1 VGAAAFKARCLEL
14 IDHVNESRVEYIV
27 TRHGKP
33 VARLGPIDDP
43 TASGS
48 PLNSM
53 RGTLLKYDRP
63 FAPIEASWCID
74 RDDDDR
80 A

>member
-14 IDHVNESRVEYIV
+14 IDHVSEARVEYIV
-27 TRHGKP
+27 TRHGRP
-33 VARLGPIDDP
+33 VAKLGPIDD
-43 TASGS
+43 TRTSGS

-63 FAPIEASWCID
+63 FAPIDAAWSID
-74 RDDDDR
+74 RDDDDQT
-80 A
+80 